1 MARYACAGQGA
12 AQSSGDGEANGAHE
26 RSPGLAASLPEA
38 PRLLYGLSPRVVQA
52 PGYWPDGVQL
62 CGFWQPAPGLLDTPG
77 AAPMALLE
85 PWAEPAAS
93 DAGQVPVAS
102 GQVPADAGGLLDPPG
117 AAPIHLLKSW
127 VKPAAVHSRA
137 EPARAGSEQ
146 ARTEAGERLQG
157 KPDNHGARPSCCAA
171 NWANQQRMPP
181 WRCELAAL
189 WPLPES
195 LMPDSQGPSHA
206 SGGLSSIAR
215 GLRPA
220 PMRLDG
226 GRKLVCFDFGSMAA
240 AGLPGGE
247 AHVVA
252 AARGALQRLS
262 MYGVLLTG
270 VSHPAHAD
278 CLITRSWVAGVQHQG
293 PVLLMLESKSGAGSS
308 TEQRQVSLAKSA
320 GYLQQGIFGRERCHG
335 QLCLNVSS
343 AGAAGLC
350 RLPLRSIP

>member
-1 MARYACAGQGA
+1 M
-12 AQSSGDGEANGAHE
+12 HE

-62 CGFWQPAPGLLDTPG
+62 CGFWQPAPGLLDTPE
-77 AAPMALLE
+77 AAPMALLK
-85 PWAEPAAS
+85 PWVEPAAS
-93 DAGQVPVAS
+93 DAAQVPAAS

-117 AAPIHLLKSW
+117 AAPSNLLKSW
-127 VKPAAVHSRA
+127 VKPAALNTRA

-146 ARTEAGERLQG
+146 ARAEAGERLQG
-157 KPDNHGARPSCCAA
+157 KPDDHGIRPSYSAA
-171 NWANQQRMPP
+171 NWANQQQMPP

-195 LMPDSQGPSHA
+195 LMPDLQGPLHTS
-206 SGGLSSIAR
+206 GLSSIAR
-215 GLRPA
+215 GLQPA

-240 AGLPGGE
+240 VGLPGGE

-252 AARGALQRLS
+252 AARGALERLG

-270 VSHPAHAD
+270 VSHPAHAG
-278 CLITRSWVAGVQHQG
+278 CLITRLCAAGVQQKG
-293 PVLLMLESKSGAGSS
+293 PVL
-308 TEQRQVSLAKSA
+308 
-320 GYLQQGIFGRERCHG
+320 
-335 QLCLNVSS
+335 
-343 AGAAGLC
+343 
-350 RLPLRSIP
+350 